1 MDRRAKPVKG
11 KAQAKRPRARKS
23 AKDDG
28 AKVRDLETR
37 LAEALDQQTATS
49 EILRVISRSPTDVQ
63 PVFDT
68 ISESAQRLCGAGYS
82 QVALYD
88 GELLH
93 MTAFHNISL
102 EGVEA
107 LRRRFPTRA
116 DRGSAMGRAIQTRTV
131 VHIPDVLEDP
141 GFAFKSELTTIG
153 SRSIIAAPMLRD
165 GEPIGAIGVGRPEPG
180 PFPDAQIRLLQTFAD
195 QAVIAIENVRLFKE
209 LEARTDALTRS
220 VDELTAL
227 GEVSR
232 ALSST
237 LDLETVLQTIVTRA
251 VQIAGT
257 AGCTIW

>member
-1 MDRRAKPVKG
+1 MGRRVRPPKG
-11 KAQAKRPRARKS
+11 KAEVKRPLPRKLP
-23 AKDDG
+23 KDDG
-28 AKVRDLETR
+28 ARVRDLEKR

-49 EILRVISRSPTDVQ
+49 EILTLISRSPTDVQ

-141 GFAFKSELTTIG
+141 GFAFKSELTTMG
-153 SRSIIAAPMLRD
+153 SRSILAAPMLRD

-180 PFPDAQIRLLQTFAD
+180 PFPSTTIALLQTFAD
-195 QAVIAIENVRLFKE
+195 QAVIAIENVRLFNETKE
-209 LEARTDALTRS
+209 ALEQQMATSDILRVISSSPTDVQPVFDAIVASS
-220 VDELTAL
+220 VRLCAAKF
-227 GEVSR
+227 G
-232 ALSST
+232 
-237 LDLETVLQTIVTRA
+237 A
-251 VQIAGT
+251 VFRFD
-257 AGCTIW
+257 